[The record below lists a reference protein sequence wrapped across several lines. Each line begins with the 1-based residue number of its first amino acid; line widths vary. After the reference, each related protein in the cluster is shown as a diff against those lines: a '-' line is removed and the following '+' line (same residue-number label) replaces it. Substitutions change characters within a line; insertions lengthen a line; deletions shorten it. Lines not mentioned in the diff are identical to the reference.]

1 MYFIQIATER
11 AGVAI
16 LASDKIDF
24 RSKKVTR
31 EKEGC
36 SILIKNV
43 KQKEDRT

>member
-1 MYFIQIATER
+1 MYSMQTATER

-16 LASDKIDF
+16 LAADKTDF
-24 RSKKVTR
+24 RSKKVTKD
-31 EKEGC
+31 KEGC